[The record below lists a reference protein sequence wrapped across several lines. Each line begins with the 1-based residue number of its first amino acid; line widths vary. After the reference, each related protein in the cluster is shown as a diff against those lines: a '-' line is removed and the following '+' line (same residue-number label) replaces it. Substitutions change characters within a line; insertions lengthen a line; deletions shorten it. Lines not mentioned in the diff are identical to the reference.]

1 MVKRKIKE
9 GICPNCKKKMYRRRS
24 IKIKKIKPT
33 KCEYCGFLIEN
44 PYNVFS
50 PT

>member
-9 GICPNCKKKMYRRRS
+9 GICPNCNKKIYRRRS

-33 KCEYCGFLIEN
+33 KCGHCGFLIEN
-44 PYNVFS
+44 PYQIFA